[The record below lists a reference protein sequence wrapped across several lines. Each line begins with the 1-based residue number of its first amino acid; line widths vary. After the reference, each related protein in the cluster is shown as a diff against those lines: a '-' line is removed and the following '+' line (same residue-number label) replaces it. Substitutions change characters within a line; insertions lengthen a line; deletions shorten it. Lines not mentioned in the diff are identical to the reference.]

1 MVVPHDGHQVADAH
15 GQLVRGPQVSGTG
28 QPHAQ
33 HHLAQRRPALRHQQD
48 EKRQCPSDSY
58 SAQASTFFMVVVVV
72 MVVVVEVVMMVMAT
86 VVVLS

>member
-48 EKRQCPSDSY
+48 EKRQCPSDSH
-58 SAQASTFFMVVVVV
+58 SAQASTVFMVVVVV
-72 MVVVVEVVMMVMAT
+72 VVVDMVMMVMAT